1 MFTVLNASPRGINLQ
16 LCLSLQ
22 GKRGKDGPP
31 GPFGQKGMSGEK
43 GFPGLPGLDGLKVSN
58 GRLAYMYILG
68 IFWMPKFSAHKNE
81 YMIIN
86 ISRLVLLEEKLLS
99 VERLTSDIFSGNTC
113 ICIDILQQF

>member
-58 GRLAYMYILG
+58 GRLAYM
-68 IFWMPKFSAHKNE
+68 
-81 YMIIN
+81 
-86 ISRLVLLEEKLLS
+86 LS
-99 VERLTSDIFSGNTC
+99 LIH
-113 ICIDILQQF
+113 I